1 MFHLYLTKND
11 LLKQILNSVSMEA
24 KMVRETK
31 PSSSANKLF
40 FLGQEKDLYKQSL
53 RYSNVFE
60 SKNDLC
66 LDIF

>member
-11 LLKQILNSVSMEA
+11 LLKQILNSVLLEA

-53 RYSNVFE
+53 RDSNVFE

-66 LDIF
+66 PDIF